1 VVRLGGALKSPAA
14 SDTLRRA
21 VMNNVP
27 SDFEFNFIGDEQE
40 RQKRIKALGD
50 TFWDAGYWVDRL
62 EDRETLLS
70 IATEFNIGG
79 DS

>member
-27 SDFEFNFIGDEQE
+27 SDFKFNFNEDEQE
-40 RQKRIKALGD
+40 RRIKALWD
-50 TFWDAGYWVDRL
+50 AFWRAGYWVDRL

>member
-1 VVRLGGALKSPAA
+1 MGGALKSPAA

-27 SDFEFNFIGDEQE
+27 SDFRFNFNEDERE
-40 RQKRIKALGD
+40 RRINVLWDA
-50 TFWDAGYWVDRL
+50 FWNAGYWVDRL

-70 IATEFNIGG
+70 IATESF
-79 DS
+79 